1 MSISVWGF
9 ALSRGPWKVSDIS
22 SEQMSGQAFRTHQGQ
37 VGAFEMDLN
46 VPLHMVPSNPQIY
59 LESLPCFPKTL
70 RTICVGTNYA
80 YKSSLGSGGAL
91 LKYLNLL

>member
-59 LESLPCFPKTL
+59 LSHYPVFL
-70 RTICVGTNYA
+70 RHSEPYVWELIMHTNQA
-80 YKSSLGSGGAL
+80 WGQVELC
-91 LKYLNLL
+91 